1 MGVRDLRQARYETQT
16 DRVGSKDWQMCDA
29 DNRRVVAV
37 DSCAAG
43 ATSVHCAADRKGIQ
57 APKDISL
64 AQGRQK
70 KRKAGSRNDWDTDT
84 AKKKIEHRSV
94 DLLNRHRLWDGCPGS
109 GFPGRH
115 CRTLP
120 RQNIQ
125 GNNPIGK
132 EHIRTHLTMA

>member
-1 MGVRDLRQARYETQT
+1 
-16 DRVGSKDWQMCDA
+16 MCGA

-70 KRKAGSRNDWDTDT
+70 KRKAGSRNDRDTDT
-84 AKKKIEHRSV
+84 AKKNRTQERRSS
-94 DLLNRHRLWDGCPGS
+94 DGIDI
-109 GFPGRH
+109 GFGMDAQARVFPVGIVGRYH
-115 CRTLP
+115 DRTSKATT
-120 RQNIQ
+120 Q
-125 GNNPIGK
+125 
-132 EHIRTHLTMA
+132 